1 MLGHEMTLNA
11 VNHLDNNGSKTAE
24 GNLGPK
30 TLDEI
35 LEELGIHEQSE
46 GMVGQDP
53 FPCAHCTF
61 KFRETAQ
68 VSRHMREA
76 HPDPMRCR
84 ICGHSAANSGNLLI
98 HSWAKHKNI
107 KPFKCV
113 PKCGQRFL
121 TKQSRNSHA
130 SKCQFNSQEVRKESG
145 MSCPHCP
152 EKFMCETTLF
162 AHVKTHEDPMIC
174 KTCGK
179 ESKNMGNFSA
189 HWRTHTK
196 EKPWSCVCG
205 KRFSIKT
212 FLKTHFVKCQNIDV
226 GKLRKRTRKPSQR
239 NQILPAKK
247 HRVSPSAS
255 NTSPRGT
262 SGRQH
267 HEEDSKKSFITPVQH
282 VILSRARAQG
292 MSKLLALTLA
302 GVSLKNGEQLE
313 WDIPPVKVE
322 KPAIFEKSTMLHQT
336 QTMSPT
342 NELR

>member
-1 MLGHEMTLNA
+1 MLGHEMALTA
-11 VNHLDNNGSKTAE
+11 VNHIDSTSIKTTE
-24 GNLGPK
+24 GNLSAK

-53 FPCAHCTF
+53 FPCPHCPL
-61 KFRETAQ
+61 KFRETAL
-68 VSRHMREA
+68 VSRHMRET
-76 HPDPMRCR
+76 HPEPMRCR
-84 ICGHSAANSGNLLI
+84 VCGHSAANSGNLLI

-107 KPFKCV
+107 KPFKCL

-130 SKCQFNSQEVRKESG
+130 SKCPFNSQEARKESG

-162 AHVKTHEDPMIC
+162 AHVKSHENAMIC

-189 HWRTHTK
+189 HWRMHTN
-196 EKPWSCVCG
+196 EKPWSCICG

-226 GKLRKRTRKPSQR
+226 GKLRKRTRKPTPRSQF
-239 NQILPAKK
+239 LPAKK
-247 HRVSPSAS
+247 QRVSPSAS
-255 NTSPRGT
+255 NTLPRGT
-262 SGRQH
+262 IGRQPQTVKR
-267 HEEDSKKSFITPVQH
+267 SSITPIQH
-282 VILSRARAQG
+282 LILSRARAQG
-292 MSKLLALTLA
+292 MSKTLALTLA
-302 GVSLKNGEQLE
+302 GVSSKNGEQLE
-313 WDIPPVKVE
+313 WEIPPVKVE
-322 KPAIFEKSTMLHQT
+322 KTALLEKSTMVNQIH
-336 QTMSPT
+336 TMSSA